1 MANLSQIRPEVPG
14 ARPGAGQAIQGD
26 GLVDRSTQCQD
37 VLTTRDDGRMATGYG
52 GTYRGIVVDDA
63 DPLQQ
68 SRLGVVVPE
77 IYGDASVWATA
88 LLLAGSA
95 APLPAIGEHVL
106 VSFERGDTDYP
117 IWEQDSGGQ
126 ESDSLTRGYI
136 GKYRGVVVGNDDPM
150 QEGRLEVT
158 VPEVDPSP
166 AWAVAS
172 DDVRYIESP
181 EIGSDVWIEYEYG
194 DPAYPRWVGLA

>member
-1 MANLSQIRPEVPG
+1 
-14 ARPGAGQAIQGD
+14 
-26 GLVDRSTQCQD
+26 
-37 VLTTRDDGRMATGYG
+37 MATGYG